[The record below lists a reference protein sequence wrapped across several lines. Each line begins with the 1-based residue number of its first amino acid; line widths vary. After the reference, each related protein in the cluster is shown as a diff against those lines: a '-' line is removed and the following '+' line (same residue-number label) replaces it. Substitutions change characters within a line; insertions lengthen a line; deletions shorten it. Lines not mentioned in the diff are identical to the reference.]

1 MKSVFC
7 IATSLLQAN
16 HIVDQ
21 LQTAGFHFG
30 AISFLLADNSASLAF
45 VCAKDIRQQRESM
58 VETGPESAIR
68 TGTSRGHGADCVVI
82 HGTGPF
88 LIAGP
93 ITGAMRDA
101 PAGMLL
107 GGVCGGL
114 IRMGLPQIEA
124 KRYEGKILYGD
135 ILLSVLATASVQ
147 CKRATNVFHRAKA
160 TDIRIAGK
168 GINRDANPQASTWHQ
183 PIELQ

>member
-16 HIVDQ
+16 QIVDQ
-21 LQTAGFHFG
+21 LETVGFLRE

-45 VCAKDIRQQRESM
+45 VCARDIRQHRESIADAGPDNDIT
-58 VETGPESAIR
+58 TGA
-68 TGTSRGHGADCVVI
+68 GVLI
-82 HGTGPF
+82 HGRGPF

-93 ITGAMRDA
+93 ITAAMKDA
-101 PAGMLL
+101 PVGVIL

-124 KRYEGKILYGD
+124 KRYEGKLLYGD
-135 ILLSVLATASVQ
+135 ILLCVMTTAPGQ
-147 CKRATNVFHRAKA
+147 CKRATGIFHRAKA
-160 TDIRIAGK
+160 TDILIAGK
-168 GINRDANPQASTWHQ
+168 AALR
-183 PIELQ
+183 LR